1 MFIQTEQTPNPS
13 TLKFL
18 PGRVVMEKGT
28 MDFATAEAAV
38 PSPLA
43 KRLFAV
49 EGVERV
55 FFGSDFV
62 TVTKAADRDWQV
74 LKPSILGGIMEHY
87 TSGDPV
93 VADTAEAG
101 AAAAVHAIANA
112 RDMRAPL
119 LAITRTSSTSAGV
132 PFEFSHDLFR
142 ADRTC
147 VTFRTR
153 ADRAEIIRRE
163 TGVADASIAKN
174 GPAGMRATTATRSR
188 YGGLNEASH
197 CASAKAD
204 TMTAATTPPAAA
216 TRRRSMVRSRSPV
229 PTTPSATPNGTNA
242 ASEWKYEP
250 RVECR
255 VNTTLS
261 TRYRTTSSA
270 ANARTSA
277 RVARATIPRVTPGS
291 SSRPKAKAKVTKFV
305 TSAAG
310 LGASS

>member
-93 VADTAEAG
+93 VADAAEAG
-101 AAAAVHAIANA
+101 AAADDDEVVAQIKELLDTRVRPAVAQDGGDIIYKGFDGSSGIVFLQLHGSCAGC
-112 RDMRAPL
+112 P
-119 LAITRTSSTSAGV
+119 SSTMT
-132 PFEFSHDLFR
+132 L
-142 ADRTC
+142 
-147 VTFRTR
+147 
-153 ADRAEIIRRE
+153 
-163 TGVADASIAKN
+163 KN
-174 GPAGMRATTATRSR
+174 GIENLLKHYVP
-188 YGGLNEASH
+188 EVVEVQ
-197 CASAKAD
+197 
-204 TMTAATTPPAAA
+204 AAQ
-216 TRRRSMVRSRSPV
+216 
-229 PTTPSATPNGTNA
+229 
-242 ASEWKYEP
+242 
-250 RVECR
+250 
-255 VNTTLS
+255 
-261 TRYRTTSSA
+261 
-270 ANARTSA
+270 
-277 RVARATIPRVTPGS
+277 
-291 SSRPKAKAKVTKFV
+291 
-305 TSAAG
+305 
-310 LGASS
+310 